1 MIEFIQRYWPEVLFG
16 ALSALYGRMLAQLR
30 RRLDEQDCLKRAMQ
44 ALLRDSIV
52 NIYNTY
58 ATESAFPLHERE
70 NLSHLTSEYYALGGN
85 GVIRDLEAKLLA
97 LPCSQEEGDAAK
109 EEAPRWQS

>member
-16 ALSALYGRMLAQLR
+16 ALSALYGRTIAHLR

-58 ATESAFPLHERE
+58 AKESAFPLHERE
-70 NLSHLTSEYYALGGN
+70 NLTHLTREYYALGGN

-97 LPCSQEEGDAAK
+97 LDCSQCADEDTKGGGK
-109 EEAPRWQS
+109 RCQN

>member
-1 MIEFIQRYWPEVLFG
+1 MIDFIRRYWLEALFG
-16 ALSALYGRMLAQLR
+16 ALTALYGKWFARLR

-58 ATESAFPLHERE
+58 AKESSFPLHERE
-70 NLSHLTSEYYALGGN
+70 NLAHLTCEYYALGGN
-85 GVIRDLEAKLLA
+85 GVIRDLEARLLA
-97 LPCSQEEGDAAK
+97 LPCSEEEGDAAK
-109 EEAPRWQS
+109 GGGDR